1 MDSLAELTTNF
12 VRNFTWECC
21 SFGLWDFSVI
31 CIQQSCMQQS
41 VKFSWNC
48 YYHSFFFFTP
58 LITYFYS
65 IFFLKPS
72 LSTPFLPSQPTQ
84 SAGGFGFGNFGQLQ
98 TASANVFGGTSSIF
112 GHGTV
117 GQPSGTQ
124 SSAVAQSAL
133 ATNPFG
139 TLPAMPQISIGRTD
153 TSPSIQYGISSLP
166 VVDKPVPIR
175 ISSFLTSRH
184 LSHRCIRLP
193 ARKYHPKN
201 DGPKVPFFSDDEETP
216 STPKADALYIP
227 RENPRSLEIRP
238 LEQISSRASS
248 EKRSPSNPK
257 ATTPVHENGKQL

>member
-1 MDSLAELTTNF
+1 MEAVSQYRLIRNLIQIQYGTYAKGFLRPFDHYASWMCRYSQAISFHAFSTFTANSECWRFWLWQLWTATN
-12 VRNFTWECC
+12 
-21 SFGLWDFSVI
+21 
-31 CIQQSCMQQS
+31 
-41 VKFSWNC
+41 
-48 YYHSFFFFTP
+48 
-58 LITYFYS
+58 
-65 IFFLKPS
+65 
-72 LSTPFLPSQPTQ
+72 
-84 SAGGFGFGNFGQLQ
+84 
-98 TASANVFGGTSSIF
+98 SANVFGGTSSIF

-166 VVDKPVPIR
+166 QVVDKPVPIR